1 MTAINRLVQLSLLE
15 TILGRSIG
23 VIICDSD
30 TLAIGMPEAEN
41 VQFHA
46 H

>member
-1 MTAINRLVQLSLLE
+1 MTAMTLARLSLLE
-15 TILGRSIG
+15 TMLGRRRG
-23 VIICDSD
+23 AVICDSD
-30 TLAIGMPEAEN
+30 AQAIGMPEAEN

>member
-1 MTAINRLVQLSLLE
+1 MILVHLSLLE
-15 TILGRSIG
+15 KSLRRSRG
-23 VIICDSD
+23 VIICGSD
-30 TLAIGMPEAEN
+30 TLAIAMPEAEN

>member
-1 MTAINRLVQLSLLE
+1 MITLTLTHLSLLE
-15 TILGRSIG
+15 TLQRSRG
-23 VIICDSD
+23 VIICGSD

-41 VQFHA
+41 VQFRA

>member
-1 MTAINRLVQLSLLE
+1 MTLVHLSLLE

-23 VIICDSD
+23 VSICDSD
-30 TLAIGMPEAEN
+30 TQAIGMPEAEN